1 MLVGF
6 SPMRTRY
13 EKRGIGMFVKKGA
26 KQQLINERRKLF
38 KDWYVK
44 ATLLEAKRLELT
56 VEELQQIVKEAYE
69 EID

>member
-1 MLVGF
+1 M
-6 SPMRTRY
+6 Y
-13 EKRGIGMFVKKGA
+13 KKRGIGMFVKKGA